1 MAPHPAGHGG
11 EQLLPGSAELDRFLP
26 PHFAARGAP
35 PYSVRSNVI
44 VAFFGGVY
52 AILLFSLLNSRRTG
66 RPRADLLLY
75 AGIALLWTLAIL
87 WLSQA
92 ADFGGLAAFALPS
105 EQRRDFRLLSRVA
118 SLAVCGLLYL
128 RLRPLY
134 TSGGPTESAMPE
146 TLKAGSLALV
156 VGTGLTLLVGF
167 IGLSLR

>member
-1 MAPHPAGHGG
+1 
-11 EQLLPGSAELDRFLP
+11 
-26 PHFAARGAP
+26 
-35 PYSVRSNVI
+35 
-44 VAFFGGVY
+44 
-52 AILLFSLLNSRRTG
+52 
-66 RPRADLLLY
+66 
-75 AGIALLWTLAIL
+75 L

-134 TSGGPTESAMPE
+134 TSGGPTECAMPE